1 MSTIIRTLLELTNLT
16 VTDRKSFAAFLVL
29 LRQNLIDHPEEWENQ
44 NLPDFLD
51 ALASYTEDIQGYYN
65 NTQQHINADEPS
77 WNTFATIFQGAK
89 VYE

>member
-1 MSTIIRTLLELTNLT
+1 MSTIIRTLLELTDRT

-29 LRQNLIDHPEEWENQ
+29 LRQNLIDHPEEWENK

-51 ALASYTEDIQGYYN
+51 ALASYTEDIQGYYD
-65 NTQQHINADEPS
+65 NTQQDINADEPS
-77 WNTFATIFQGAK
+77 WDTFATIFQGAK